1 MNWLSYPRSFRGS
14 RSETGI
20 HCEAGHADRWIP
32 GLRPRWRIPSQPLQ
46 VDTHLMVPAIPRL
59 AMQMVLA
66 PRADVEQTNRNR
78 PLGKSRDIG
87 GSYASISKQYLSRP
101 VTQSTTSARRTCRL
115 SAAQCSPSGSMKN
128 KKGSL
133 KMLKSRI
140 GLALASALVVG
151 SSLIAIAPASAA
163 EGCGPGWWR
172 GPWGHCRDTPYTGP
186 LPRGGYQIEFR
197 PADNGCP
204 PGFWRGPYGHCRNT
218 PFHGRLPNG
227 NWK

>member
-1 MNWLSYPRSFRGS
+1 
-14 RSETGI
+14 
-20 HCEAGHADRWIP
+20 
-32 GLRPRWRIPSQPLQ
+32 
-46 VDTHLMVPAIPRL
+46 
-59 AMQMVLA
+59 
-66 PRADVEQTNRNR
+66 
-78 PLGKSRDIG
+78 
-87 GSYASISKQYLSRP
+87 
-101 VTQSTTSARRTCRL
+101 
-115 SAAQCSPSGSMKN
+115 
-128 KKGSL
+128 
-133 KMLKSRI
+133 MLKSRI

-197 PADNGCP
+197 AADNGCP

-227 NWK
+227 DWQ

>member
-1 MNWLSYPRSFRGS
+1 
-14 RSETGI
+14 
-20 HCEAGHADRWIP
+20 
-32 GLRPRWRIPSQPLQ
+32 
-46 VDTHLMVPAIPRL
+46 MVPAIPRL
-59 AMQMVLA
+59 AMQMVGSSSQR
-66 PRADVEQTNRNR
+66 RADESQQTIRQIPR
-78 PLGKSRDIG
+78 YRRKLCLYIKAVFVTASDPKYDI
-87 GSYASISKQYLSRP
+87 RTP
-101 VTQSTTSARRTCRL
+101 DMSAERGP
-115 SAAQCSPSGSMKN
+115 SSPSGSMKN

-140 GLALASALVVG
+140 GLALAGALVVG